1 MAPGIGTSRGCFGF
15 LEADF
20 RKSDLAGSRFVFR
33 LPTNAANMSGDGGSL
48 MDAIVIEQFGDASVL
63 QWKTRDEPQPGAD
76 QIAIKVS
83 VTSVNFADTIWRA
96 GRPGAKLPFTP
107 GLDCAGTV
115 VAVGANVRAFEVG
128 QRVAAFVDGG
138 SYAQI
143 ALARPVLSY
152 AIPDGV
158 ADEEACGLVVLVTAW
173 NLLQLAGHLGPGETV
188 LIHAVA
194 GGVGSVAA
202 QLAKRFG
209 AGTVIGTVS
218 DLAKA
223 DVGRECGADIVLAS
237 GDFVEGVKAATG
249 GKGVDLVLDSVAGP
263 TFAGS
268 LEVLAPFGRYVNYG
282 NAGGGPGVA
291 KTSDLHANN
300 RSVIGY
306 SSGHYRANR
315 PEALRPAVD
324 GCFRA
329 IAARE
334 LKVPVSKTFAL
345 KDAAEAHRFI
355 ESRKSFGKILL
366 KP

>member
-1 MAPGIGTSRGCFGF
+1 
-15 LEADF
+15 
-20 RKSDLAGSRFVFR
+20 
-33 LPTNAANMSGDGGSL
+33 

-63 QWKTRDEPQPGAD
+63 QWKTREEPQPSAD

-83 VTSVNFADTIWRA
+83 ITSVNFADTIWRN

-115 VAVGANVRAFEVG
+115 VAVGSNVRDFRVG
-128 QRVAAFVDGG
+128 QRIAAFVDGG

-152 AIPDGV
+152 VIPDGV
-158 ADEEACGLVVLVTAW
+158 RDEDACGLVVLVTAW
-173 NLLQLAGHLGPGETV
+173 NLLKLAGTLAAGETV
-188 LIHAVA
+188 LIHAAA
-194 GGVGSVAA
+194 GGVGSVAV
-202 QLAKRFG
+202 QLAKKLG
-209 AGTVIGTVS
+209 AKSIIGTVG
-218 DLAKA
+218 DMAKA
-223 DVGRECGADIVLAS
+223 NVARDCGADIVLPS
-237 GDFVEGVKAATG
+237 SDFTAGVKEATG
-249 GKGVDLVLDSVAGP
+249 GKGVDLILDSVAGP

-268 LEVLAPFGRYVNYG
+268 LEVLAAFGRYVNYG
-282 NAGGGPGVA
+282 NAGGGPGIV
-291 KTSDLHANN
+291 KTSELHANN

-315 PEALRPAVD
+315 PEYLRPAVD

-329 IAARE
+329 IAAE
-334 LKVPVSKTFAL
+334 DLKVPISKTFAM